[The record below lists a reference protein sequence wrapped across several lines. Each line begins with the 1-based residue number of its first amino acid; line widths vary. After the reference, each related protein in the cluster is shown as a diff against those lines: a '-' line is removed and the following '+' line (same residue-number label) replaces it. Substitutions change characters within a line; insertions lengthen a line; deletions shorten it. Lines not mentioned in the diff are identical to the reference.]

1 MPLCTVAEYL
11 RVTRPVVGHCHCLT
25 GPPALA
31 LALALAVAVGLVG
44 GVDDDLV
51 TGAGFALLAEDAGGA
66 AGFAGYVFTADVDA
80 REGV

>member
-11 RVTRPVVGHCHCLT
+11 RVTRPVVGHCHRLT

-31 LALALAVAVGLVG
+31 VVVGFVA

-51 TGAGFALLAEDAGGA
+51 TGAGFASLADDVEGA
-66 AGFAGYVFTADVDA
+66 AGFAG
-80 REGV
+80 